1 MISYKGKELWTYFFN
16 KQKNHYNKYMF
27 EMINYDQYLIF
38 AENEIKELKGTWSKS
53 SFLNSNPLFLEIGSG
68 SGNFLIQLAQ
78 NNKEKNFIGDEL
90 RLKRL
95 VYAARKAKNIDLKN
109 IKFIRIDANKIEEFI
124 DNNELSGVYINF
136 PEKKKKNVKKR
147 ILSENLL
154 NKLYPLLKKDG
165 KIYFKTDHLDYYNS
179 VLDLVN
185 SRSDYKVLIYT
196 DDLYSTEYIKNNIK
210 TEFEHLFINKL
221 KISIK
226 YIEIVKCGD

>member
-136 PEKKKKNVKKR
+136 PDPWEKNVKK
-147 ILSENLL
+147 
-154 NKLYPLLKKDG
+154 
-165 KIYFKTDHLDYYNS
+165 
-179 VLDLVN
+179 
-185 SRSDYKVLIYT
+185 
-196 DDLYSTEYIKNNIK
+196 
-210 TEFEHLFINKL
+210 EFYL
-221 KISIK
+221 KIF
-226 YIEIVKCGD
+226 